1 MDHHTEVPDSTRPV
15 APWLKYL
22 TYAILLV
29 AALYHLYL
37 VVHPFLPW
45 AGSGVSV
52 LELTQVQRATHVF
65 FIVLAGYLL
74 TAQARERK
82 FTSGSAVF
90 ALLMTPLLYEF
101 LILDVP
107 VAAKALGG
115 LAWLAVVLPT
125 VLPKL
130 QRYLDL
136 AVAVFAI
143 APYAYLITQYETLI
157 YRAVL
162 PEPWDLAMG
171 FGLTAAVLGLAY
183 RMLGP
188 VLPSLVLIFTAYN
201 VYGSALPGSFSTA
214 GMPLDML
221 IGKLYSE
228 TEAGLFGMITGVSL
242 KYLVYFTILGSVI
255 TALGFGPIIAR
266 LALRAVGRSPQ
277 APGRSVGLMSV
288 FMGFFSGSG
297 AADTQFVATV
307 TKPMM
312 EKSGYERLTAAGLT
326 ATAGSIALITPPVL
340 GSIAF
345 VMVEVL
351 NIDYLSITVMALGP
365 CVLYLAGV
373 WFYNEFYTRR
383 QKLRGDVIGD
393 QGKVARYTYVFL
405 PLVVIMG
412 MLYLGFNV
420 SLAVSIAT
428 VSFIAL
434 AYLDPTMRPP
444 LRRVFDGLANGF
456 AHLIP
461 IGVAV
466 VSANIIMTL
475 MVLTGLPSKVSQFLT
490 LVSNENLLIAT
501 LLAAAFSLVL
511 GMGVPPIA
519 TYVLTSA
526 LLAPALV
533 ALAVSNGIPEVAAL
547 LSTHMFLFYYA
558 VLADVT
564 PPVALSAFA
573 ASSVYG
579 TDPIKTGIATARVA
593 LPKYFLGMFFIL
605 AYPATAILIVPVVA
619 HQGLAA
625 ALPLIIYRFAAS
637 ILGVLFMSAA
647 TAGYARRNLQRWE
660 CWLLGVA
667 GVALLSPYWTLNAIA
682 FLVGAYFF
690 LAGKDRQPV
699 QATQ

>member
-1 MDHHTEVPDSTRPV
+1 MDHLTEVHDDTRPV
-15 APWLKYL
+15 APWLRHL
-22 TYAILLV
+22 TYAVLLI

-37 VVHPFLPW
+37 VAHPFMPW
-45 AGSGVSV
+45 SASGIAV

-74 TAQARERK
+74 SAQAHGRK
-82 FTSGSAVF
+82 FTSGAGVF
-90 ALLMTPLLYEF
+90 AVLMIPFLYEF
-101 LILDVP
+101 LRLDLPLPAKIL
-107 VAAKALGG
+107 GS
-115 LAWLAVVLPT
+115 LAWLAITLPAVV
-125 VLPKL
+125 PKL

-136 AVAVFAI
+136 LVAVFAI
-143 APYAYLITQYETLI
+143 APYVYLITQYETLI

-171 FGLTAAVLGLAY
+171 FGLTAAVLGLAF

-188 VLPSLVLIFTAYN
+188 VLPSLVLVFTLYN
-201 VYGSALPGSFSTA
+201 VHGSSLPGAFSTA

-221 IGKLYSE
+221 VGKLYSE
-228 TEAGLFGMITGVSL
+228 TEAGLFGIITGVSL

-266 LALRAVGRSPQ
+266 LALRAVGRSPM
-277 APGRSVGLMSV
+277 APGRAVGLMSV

-312 EKSGYERLTAAGLT
+312 EKSGYDRLTAAGLT

-351 NIDYLSITVMALGP
+351 NIDYLSITIMALGP
-365 CVLYLAGV
+365 CILYLAGV
-373 WFYNEFYTRR
+373 WFYNEFHVRR
-383 QKLRGDVIGD
+383 QGMKGDVMGH

-405 PLVVIMG
+405 PLVLIMG
-412 MLYLGFNV
+412 MLYLGYNV
-420 SLAVSIAT
+420 SLSVTIAT
-428 VSFIAL
+428 LAFIAL
-434 AYLDPTMRPP
+434 AFLDPTLRPP
-444 LRRVFDGLANGF
+444 LRRVFDGLASGF
-456 AHLIP
+456 AHLVP
-461 IGVAV
+461 IGAAV
-466 VSANIIMTL
+466 VCANIIMTL

-501 LLAAAFSLVL
+501 LLAAGFSLIL

-533 ALAVSNGIPEVAAL
+533 ALAVNNGIPEVAAL

-579 TDPIKTGIATARVA
+579 TDPIKTGVATARVA

-647 TAGYARRNLQRWE
+647 TAGYARRELQRWE
-660 CWLLGVA
+660 SWLLGIA
-667 GVALLSPYWTLNAIA
+667 GVALLSPYWTLNALA
-682 FLVGAYFF
+682 FVVGAYFF
-690 LAGKDRQPV
+690 LFGRGRQTAP
-699 QATQ
+699 AA